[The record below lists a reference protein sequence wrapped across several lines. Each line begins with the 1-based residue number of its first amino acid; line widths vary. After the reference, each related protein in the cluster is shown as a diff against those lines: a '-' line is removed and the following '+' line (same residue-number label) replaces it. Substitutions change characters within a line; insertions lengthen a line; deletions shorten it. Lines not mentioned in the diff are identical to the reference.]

1 MRKFLP
7 IVVLS
12 LVACGGSSEETE
24 TLIRAIDELDAA
36 LAIDTFESFPGTLI
50 HGEGNGPGG
59 GDECGNIK
67 EVNAYRTDDLLVFR
81 IEDTDGLC
89 FDTDI
94 YEIILDRITYQG
106 VRGAF
111 LFVND
116 GSPEAR
122 VRGVAFF
129 QEEGGPVT
137 AISDVEVFQRM
148 DDVDDNYLYLT
159 IPLSNFAFAKDGEG
173 KAVFRV
179 RGQIERLESGDFV
192 KIDETDWV
200 NVDFVDPN

>member
-1 MRKFLP
+1 MCKFLP

-106 VRGAF
+106 VRGSF
-111 LFVND
+111 LFFNNGD
-116 GSPEAR
+116 PAAR
-122 VRGVAFF
+122 VRGLAFF
-129 QEEGGPVT
+129 QDEQFAGTFV
-137 AISDVEVFQRM
+137 SDVEVFQRM
-148 DDVDDNYLYLT
+148 DDPDDKYLYLT
-159 IPLSNFAFAKDGEG
+159 IPLSNFAFNKDDEG

-179 RGQIERLESGDFV
+179 RAQIERLVSGDFEM
-192 KIDETDWV
+192 IDETDWV